1 MAEEKTTVRTTRT
14 KKTTEITIERD
25 EFAVIRAMRTQHGW
39 CNRCS
44 AETSLITTEDVA
56 AAARVGVSK
65 IYQWAEVGRLHFADV
80 AAGSPLVCLGSLRQM
95 EIS

>member
-25 EFAVIRAMRTQHGW
+25 EFAVIRGMRTQRGW

-44 AETSLITTEDVA
+44 AETSLITTEDAA
-56 AAARVGVSK
+56 AAARVGVRV
-65 IYQWAEVGRLHFADV
+65 IYQWVEMGRLHFADV
-80 AAGSPLVCLGSLRQM
+80 AAGSPLMCLGSLRQM
-95 EIS
+95 DFS